1 MLTVKSLSLLR
12 TPSGRRDTT
21 RWMTALFAIVAL
33 LWQSVVPLLAPAPK
47 AADDLV
53 VICTAHGFKTVS
65 LSSLSTE
72 VDESGDSKSRQTL
85 QDKVDCPLC
94 PGGHAGAACLPGS
107 APLQIAQAT
116 TGLAMAVAEQRP
128 VFGPARFETFYSR
141 APPVVA

>member
-1 MLTVKSLSLLR
+1 M
-12 TPSGRRDTT
+12 TT
-21 RWMTALFAIVAL
+21 LFAVAAL
-33 LWQSVVPLLAPAPK
+33 LWQSVVPLFAPAPK

-65 LSSLSTE
+65 LSSL
-72 VDESGDSKSRQTL
+72 DGSGDSKSGQNL

-94 PGGHAGAACLPGS
+94 PGGHAAAACLPGS
-107 APLQIAQAT
+107 APLQVAQAT
-116 TGLAMAVAEQRP
+116 ASLAMAVAEQRP

>member
-1 MLTVKSLSLLR
+1 
-12 TPSGRRDTT
+12 
-21 RWMTALFAIVAL
+21 MTALFAIVAL

-53 VICTAHGFKTVS
+53 VICTAHGFKSVS
-65 LSSLSTE
+65 LSSLSTGAE
-72 VDESGDSKSRQTL
+72 GSGDSKSGQTL

-107 APLQIAQAT
+107 APLQVAQAT
-116 TGLAMAVAEQRP
+116 ANLAMAVAEQRP

>member
-1 MLTVKSLSLLR
+1 MPAVKSLPLLR
-12 TPSGRRDTT
+12 KPTGRHDST
-21 RWMTALFAIVAL
+21 RWLIALFTVATL

-65 LSSLSTE
+65 LSSL
-72 VDESGDSKSRQTL
+72 DGSGDSKSGQNQ

-94 PGGHAGAACLPGS
+94 PGGHAAAACLPGG

-116 TGLAMAVAEQRP
+116 ASLAVAVTEQRP
-128 VFGPARFETFYSR
+128 VFGPARFETFLSR
-141 APPVVA
+141 APPVVG